1 MNQIIPR
8 QRQSP
13 YAILVLTSR
22 LLQSLVKQAGFI
34 IIIILF
40 GGKRSQDKGA
50 DAIFITIGLV
60 VLSIIRGLIAY
71 FRSYYSVQDD
81 QFIVE
86 KGLLRTS
93 KVTIPLDR
101 IQAVDFDQTPVHK
114 LVNLVKVNITTAGSD
129 GSEANIEAITLDK
142 ATALREVLLS
152 QVTSN
157 NQEHS
162 SVGLAELSS
171 IDQEPIITL
180 SFLDILK
187 VGFVENHINSALII
201 FAFLASLFG
210 QIQDVGLLDKLRQ
223 YIPDASALAADITAI
238 GAVVVVIAILSILI
252 SLVKTALLYFNLKLL
267 RQQDSFRLSHGLLNT
282 RQFTAKDSK
291 IQVLGW
297 EQTWLQSAFNYSTM
311 FFKQASSRS
320 VSAKKRLSI
329 PGCREQHI
337 QAVAEDLDYQDSFP
351 DASWSSPS
359 KYYVRYHFR
368 NLIVFVTILL
378 ALASVSPFVVYIS
391 IGVIV
396 FGLYR
401 SIGIIKRQRKLSYKI
416 DEDHIQLKGG
426 TFGHRY
432 DMAKSYKVQA
442 VSVAASLYQRRRGLA
457 NLVVSTAAGDI
468 KIPILVR
475 SRADKLRDQLLYSA
489 EVSHQP
495 WM

>member
-1 MNQIIPR
+1 MSQIIPR

-152 QVTSN
+152 QVASK
-157 NQEHS
+157 NQDS
-162 SVGLAELSS
+162 SVGFAELST

-238 GAVVVVIAILSILI
+238 GAMVVVIAILSILI

-267 RQQDSFRLSHGLLNT
+267 RQKDSFRLSHGLLNT

-297 EQTWLQSAFNYSTM
+297 ERTWLQSAFNYSTM
-311 FFKQASSRS
+311 FLKQASSRS

-329 PGCREQHI
+329 PGCRERHI
-337 QAVAEDLDYQDSFP
+337 QAVAEDLDYQDSSSHLP
-351 DASWSSPS
+351 WSLTS
-359 KYYVRYHFR
+359 KYYIRYHLR
-368 NLIVFVTILL
+368 NLIVFIILLL
-378 ALASVSPFVVYIS
+378 ALGSFSPFAIYIS
-391 IGVIV
+391 IAAVLFGIYRGV
-396 FGLYR
+396 
-401 SIGIIKRQRKLSYKI
+401 GIIKRQRKLAYKI

-432 DMAKSYKVQA
+432 DVAKSYKVQA
-442 VSVAASLYQRRRGLA
+442 VSVVASLYQRRRGLA

-468 KIPILVR
+468 KIPMLER
-475 SRADKLRDQLLYSA
+475 SLADKLRDQLLYYA
-489 EVSHQP
+489 EVSHLP

>member
-1 MNQIIPR
+1 MNPIIPR

-13 YAILVLTSR
+13 YAVLVLTSR

-34 IIIILF
+34 ILIILL
-40 GGKRSQDKGA
+40 GGKRSQDKGS
-50 DAIFITIGLV
+50 DAIFITVGLV
-60 VLSIIRGLIAY
+60 ILSIVRGLIAY

-86 KGLLRTS
+86 KGLFRTS

-129 GSEANIEAITLDK
+129 GAEANIEAITLDK
-142 ATALREVLLS
+142 ATTLREVLLS
-152 QVTSN
+152 QVAPGN
-157 NQEHS
+157 HES
-162 SVGLAELSS
+162 SWRISDDSS
-171 IDQEPIITL
+171 IEQEPIISL

-210 QIQDVGLLDKLRQ
+210 QVQDAGLLDKLRQ
-223 YIPDASALAADITAI
+223 YVPDASALAADITAI
-238 GAVVVVIAILSILI
+238 VAVVVVIAIISILI

-297 EQTWLQSAFNYSTM
+297 ESTWLQSAFNYSTL
-311 FFKQASSRS
+311 FFKQASTRS
-320 VSAKKRLSI
+320 VSSKKRLSV
-329 PGCREQHI
+329 PGCRDSHL
-337 QAVAEDLDYQDSFP
+337 QAVVEDLHYQDSCLDYP
-351 DASWSSPS
+351 WSSIS
-359 KYYVRYHFR
+359 KYYIRYHLR
-368 NLIVFVTILL
+368 NLIVFILILL
-378 ALASVSPFVVYIS
+378 AAVYFSPTSIYASIAILVLAVYRGIS
-391 IGVIV
+391 I
-396 FGLYR
+396 
-401 SIGIIKRQRKLSYKI
+401 IKSQRKFAYKI
-416 DEDHIQLKGG
+416 DGDHIQLKSG
-426 TFGHRY
+426 TFGSRY
-432 DMAKSYKVQA
+432 DIAKSYKVQA
-442 VSVAASLYQRRRGLA
+442 VSVRASLYQRRRGLA
-457 NLVVSTAAGDI
+457 SLVVSTAAGDI
-468 KIPILVR
+468 KIPMIER
-475 SRADKLRDQLLYSA
+475 SVADQLRDQLLYYA